1 MYAEWNNKAAAI
13 VSYGVDGGVRAAQAL
28 RPVFGALQLADA
40 GADVTLDLRT
50 DFRDFG
56 TAFTP
61 GEHQTAALDAL
72 LGQLVT
78 WSTALAATRTPN
90 ADCPTAAAPLEPGPW
105 RRAARPARQAATGG
119 DLPQHLRCGP
129 DRRQSRP
136 PLRSPRSRLSEPVR
150 HKRARYLL
158 AGRGEGVGVGGKT
171 GGERGEGVGALGGGV
186 LAVGEEQLR
195 G

>member
-28 RPVFGALQLADA
+28 RPVFGALQLADV
-40 GADVTLDLRT
+40 GADVTLNLRT

-105 RRAARPARQAATGG
+105 RRAARPARRQPREEISHSTSAAARTEDSPG
-119 DLPQHLRCGP
+119 
-129 DRRQSRP
+129 RRSA
-136 PLRSPRSRLSEPVR
+136 
-150 HKRARYLL
+150 HHA
-158 AGRGEGVGVGGKT
+158 A
-171 GGERGEGVGALGGGV
+171 A
-186 LAVGEEQLR
+186 
-195 G
+195 